1 MASISLFRFLF
12 VCTLSAFSSSTTSR
26 ASIDVQLF
34 TKFEVCVEWSK
45 QYNNPFN
52 YSEVAVQA
60 EITAPDKTVIVDGFY
75 YQNFTRS
82 LVNGQ
87 EKIQTVGS
95 PLWCIRFSPTVM
107 GLHSISVTVTD
118 SMGKYLLENTSFQ
131 AVSKSSNAQ
140 GFVRIGKN
148 NVHFQFDSGKTYF
161 PIGENVCWVS
171 YSQGTYAYDDYMTSL
186 SGHGANYI
194 RLWLTDVQW
203 DGLAVEIAVGKYN
216 LGDLWRL
223 DYVVS
228 LAEKLDIC
236 LLMCTE
242 SFNLLTTKT
251 SANLWYQSYYNKK
264 NGGIL
269 DYPQEFFTNEQ
280 AKMDY
285 KNRLRYLI
293 ARYGY
298 STSVFAWEYF
308 NEVDITDNYNST
320 AQVLWTEEMT
330 DWVHSYDINRHLIST
345 SFSNSDG
352 DSNVQG
358 LTSLDFTMTH
368 NYNEPDIAT
377 TTAMFPAKK
386 LSQYHKPSYVAEFG
400 VPDQGAVDKE
410 GFSLHNGLWA
420 AAVQLAAGT
429 CMTWW
434 WDSWVAPNN
443 LYGTFDGISQF
454 VKKMG
459 SIGDYQWHLLTNS
472 TVSIQTVRVFGMYG
486 YEGTSNMGLVALW
499 IQDSCSTWSQQH
511 AGAKCTLKSNVAT
524 SITLPGCV
532 GMHGNTKDYLEGVFC

>member
-1 MASISLFRFLF
+1 MFKVLLEEQLYYLLF
-12 VCTLSAFSSSTTSR
+12 VFIFILY
-26 ASIDVQLF
+26 Q
-34 TKFEVCVEWSK
+34 
-45 QYNNPFN
+45 
-52 YSEVAVQA
+52 VAVQA

-308 NEVDITDNYNST
+308 NEV
-320 AQVLWTEEMT
+320 
-330 DWVHSYDINRHLIST
+330 
-345 SFSNSDG
+345 
-352 DSNVQG
+352 
-358 LTSLDFTMTH
+358 SL
-368 NYNEPDIAT
+368 
-377 TTAMFPAKK
+377 
-386 LSQYHKPSYVAEFG
+386 
-400 VPDQGAVDKE
+400 
-410 GFSLHNGLWA
+410 
-420 AAVQLAAGT
+420 
-429 CMTWW
+429 
-434 WDSWVAPNN
+434 
-443 LYGTFDGISQF
+443 
-454 VKKMG
+454 
-459 SIGDYQWHLLTNS
+459 
-472 TVSIQTVRVFGMYG
+472 
-486 YEGTSNMGLVALW
+486 
-499 IQDSCSTWSQQH
+499 
-511 AGAKCTLKSNVAT
+511 CTY
-524 SITLPGCV
+524 I
-532 GMHGNTKDYLEGVFC
+532 